1 MVPIALSLW
10 WKILAG
16 AGKEQS
22 HFLYDQEADGRTKRP
37 GLHIPLKGI
46 SPVMPLPPTK
56 TDLLKILPSSDDT
69 MLDPTFNTRAFGRR

>member
-22 HFLYDQEADGRTKRP
+22 HFLYDQEADGRTKRTRAS
-37 GLHIPLKGI
+37 LSLKGHI
-46 SPVMPLPPTK
+46 
-56 TDLLKILPSSDDT
+56 SSDAVT
-69 MLDPTFNTRAFGRR
+69 SH